1 LVAVEEVPGLDV
13 VVAELELEPVS
24 DDVTVVVG
32 AVVVVGVEL
41 VELDDELE
49 LLLVVLALRQSLA
62 ESLPIVDAP
71 CPRFRLSV
79 GETCGGSLTTAL
91 LNCCRALAAVPQLPA
106 DTA

>member
-1 LVAVEEVPGLDV
+1 M
-13 VVAELELEPVS
+13 VAELELVPVP

-32 AVVVVGVEL
+32 AVVVVGVEV

-49 LLLVVLALRQSLA
+49 LLLVLFALRQSLA
-62 ESLPIVDAP
+62 ESLPIVAAP

-79 GETCGGSLTTAL
+79 GETCAGSLTTAL
-91 LNCCRALAAVPQLPA
+91 LNCCRALAAVPQSPA